1 MNLADQL
8 NLENTIG
15 RLRAMECAI
24 QSLILTHPDPAGFG
38 ETLHDLVKAVAARPG
53 LDGNDP
59 HVQTR
64 DGFRESCD
72 AFRRAAEVAVSTVRA

>member
-24 QSLILTHPDPAGFG
+24 QALILAHPDPAGFG
-38 ETLHDLVKAVAARPG
+38 ETFDQLMSSVAARTG
-53 LDGNDP
+53 DLGEEP
-59 HVQTR
+59 HVLTR
-64 DGFRESCD
+64 EAFRDSCG
-72 AFRRAAEVAVSTVRA
+72 AFRRAAEVAMSTRA